1 MRGPGWRALRGRALG
16 CALVLGMG
24 AAPAPVFAQNSVE
37 LARARQ
43 VLEYYQACERTRR
56 FAPCWDLLSSRVRAE
71 WSRQGRGTVDEY
83 AAARGAGERRF
94 SDFRVLQIRR
104 SPARVVFVVE
114 ATGGTERS
122 PVWERV
128 EYALVHEGG
137 QWRIDGRRVGQSET
151 VP

>member
-1 MRGPGWRALRGRALG
+1 MRGLRWRVLGG
-16 CALVLGMG
+16 CALALGMG
-24 AAPAPVFAQNSVE
+24 AAPAPVAGQDSAE

-43 VLEYYQACERTRR
+43 TLEYYQACERTRR
-56 FAPCWDLLSSRVRAE
+56 FAPCWGLLSRRVQAE

-83 AAARGAGERRF
+83 AAARGAAERRF

-128 EYALVHEGG
+128 EYALLREGG
-137 QWRIDGRRVGQSET
+137 QWKVDGRRVGPSET
-151 VP
+151 TP